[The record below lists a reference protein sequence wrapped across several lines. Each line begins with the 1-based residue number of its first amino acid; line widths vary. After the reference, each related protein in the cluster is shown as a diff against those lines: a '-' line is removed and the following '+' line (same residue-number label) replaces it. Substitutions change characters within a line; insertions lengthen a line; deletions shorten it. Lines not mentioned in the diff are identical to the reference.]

1 MSVIDDRVKRL
12 TLLACILG
20 STIVMVD
27 GSAVTVALPQIRDE
41 LGGGLAGQQW
51 TSNAYLL
58 TLGSLLM
65 VAGSLGDVY
74 GQRRIFLLGVIG
86 FGVTSLLC
94 AVAPTIELLVAG
106 RALQGAAGA
115 LLTPSALAVIM
126 ATFGPEERSRAIG
139 RWTAWGGLGAAGGP
153 LLGGWLVDVG
163 SWRWVFLINVPLVL
177 FTAWLIVRAVPG
189 RGVSP
194 ARYGRRLDLLG
205 AALCAIGLGGITFGL
220 IQQPL
225 SGWGSPAVIGGL
237 VGGSVVFAAF
247 LVHERRVADPML
259 PLELFRRRNF
269 VAGNVETLLVYA
281 GLSLVTFYLVIF
293 LQQVAGYDAL
303 KAGAT
308 MLPVTVVMLVAAGW
322 FGGLADRFGPR
333 WFMGVGPLVCGVGL
347 LLLMRVDADVRY
359 LIDLLPAI
367 TIFGLGLAITVAP
380 LTATVLAD
388 ADRDNAGAASGINNA
403 IARIA
408 GLLGIAAVGV
418 AVAAGFST
426 TVDDRTR
433 DAHLD
438 PAAQAVVADVRDSP
452 FAMPSTVGLAPD
464 DAAVVTE
471 AARSASVDALRL
483 AMGAAAGLLLLGG
496 LIGLT
501 GIRNPRRVVLA
512 SECAG
517 GQVVGQPV
525 DAGRPPG
532 DPVV

>member
-1 MSVIDDRVKRL
+1 MIDDRTKRL

-94 AVAPTIELLVAG
+94 AVAPTIEMLVVG

-126 ATFGPEERSRAIG
+126 ATFDADERSRAIG

-177 FTAWLIVRAVPG
+177 VTAWLIVRAVQGGAFPPTP
-189 RGVSP
+189 RQ
-194 ARYGRRLDLLG
+194 GRRLDLLG
-205 AALCAIGLGGITFGL
+205 AALCAIGLGGVTFGL

-225 SGWGSPAVIGGL
+225 SGWVSPEVLVGLIGGAA
-237 VGGSVVFAAF
+237 VFVAF
-247 LVHERRVADPML
+247 LVHERRTADPML
-259 PLELFRRRNF
+259 PLKLFRRRNF

-281 GLSLVTFYLVIF
+281 GLALVTFYLVIF

-308 MLPVTVVMLVAAGW
+308 MLPVTIVMLVAAGW
-322 FGGLADRFGPR
+322 FGGLADRYGPR
-333 WFMGVGPLVCGVGL
+333 WFMGIGPLICGVGL
-347 LLLMRVDADVRY
+347 LLLLRVDADVRY
-359 LIDLLPAI
+359 LVDLLPAL

-388 ADRDNAGAASGINNA
+388 ADRDNAGAASGVNNA

-418 AVAAGFST
+418 AVAAGFSAEAT
-426 TVDDRTR
+426 
-433 DAHLD
+433 
-438 PAAQAVVADVRDSP
+438 PA
-452 FAMPSTVGLAPD
+452 
-464 DAAVVTE
+464 E
-471 AARSASVDALRL
+471 SVDALRL
-483 AMGAAAGLLLLGG
+483 AMGSAAALLLLGG
-496 LIGLT
+496 LTGLV
-501 GIRNPRRVVLA
+501 GIRNPRRQVSA
-512 SECAG
+512 RECAG
-517 GQVVGQPV
+517 GPLVGQAV
-525 DAGRPPG
+525 DAGQQPT
-532 DPVV
+532 DPVG

>member
-1 MSVIDDRVKRL
+1 MTTIDERAKRL

-20 STIVMVD
+20 STIAMVD

-51 TSNAYLL
+51 TNNAYLL

-74 GQRRIFLLGVIG
+74 GQRRIFLLGVVG
-86 FGVTSLLC
+86 FGATSLLC
-94 AVAPTIELLVAG
+94 AVAPTIEVLVIA
-106 RALQGAAGA
+106 RALQGVAGA

-126 ATFGPEERSRAIG
+126 ATFGPDERSRAIG

-153 LLGGWLVDVG
+153 LLGGWLVDLG

-177 FTAWLIVRAVPG
+177 VTTWLILRAVPEAAP
-189 RGVSP
+189 R
-194 ARYGRRLDLLG
+194 RDRRLDLLG

-225 SGWGSPAVIGGL
+225 SGWGSPGVLSGL
-237 VGGSVVFAAF
+237 VGGTAVFAAF
-247 LVHERRVADPML
+247 LVHERRAADPML
-259 PLELFRRRNF
+259 PLKLFSRRNF

-333 WFMGVGPLVCGVGL
+333 WFMGVGPLVCGIGL
-347 LLLMRVDADVRY
+347 LLLLRIDADVRY
-359 LIDLLPAI
+359 LVDLLPAI
-367 TIFGLGLAITVAP
+367 TIFGVGLAITVAP

-388 ADRDNAGAASGINNA
+388 ADRDNAGAASGVNNA
-403 IARIA
+403 IARVA

-418 AVAAGFST
+418 AVAAGFT
-426 TVDDRTR
+426 TAVDDGTR
-433 DAHLD
+433 DAALTS
-438 PAAQAVVADVRDSP
+438 PARAVVADVRTSP
-452 FAMPSTVGLAPD
+452 FAAPETTGLPAE
-464 DAAVVTE
+464 DAAVVS
-471 AARSASVDALRL
+471 AASRDASVDALRL
-483 AMGAAAGLLLLGG
+483 AMGSAATLLLLGG
-496 LIGLT
+496 LIGLV
-501 GIRNPRRVVLA
+501 GISNRRSV
-512 SECAG
+512 
-517 GQVVGQPV
+517 
-525 DAGRPPG
+525 R
-532 DPVV
+532 

>member
-1 MSVIDDRVKRL
+1 MIDDRTKRL

-86 FGVTSLLC
+86 FGLTSVLC
-94 AVAPTIELLVAG
+94 AIAPTIEALIVG

-126 ATFGPEERSRAIG
+126 ATFAADERSRAIG

-177 FTAWLIVRAVPG
+177 VTAWLIVRAVPEG
-189 RGVSP
+189 GPRQ
-194 ARYGRRLDLLG
+194 GRRLDLLG
-205 AALCAIGLGGITFGL
+205 AALCAIGLGAVTFGL

-225 SGWGSPAVIGGL
+225 SGWGGPEVLAGLIGGAL
-237 VGGSVVFAAF
+237 VLVAF
-247 LVHERRVADPML
+247 VLHERRAADPML
-259 PLELFRRRNF
+259 PLKLFRRRNF
-269 VAGNVETLLVYA
+269 VAGNAETLLVYA
-281 GLSLVTFYLVIF
+281 GLALVTFYLVIF

-303 KAGAT
+303 EAGAT

-333 WFMGVGPLVCGVGL
+333 WFMGVGPLVCAVGL

-388 ADRDNAGAASGINNA
+388 ADRDNAGAASGVNNA

-418 AVAAGFST
+418 AVAAGFSSEAT
-426 TVDDRTR
+426 
-433 DAHLD
+433 
-438 PAAQAVVADVRDSP
+438 PA
-452 FAMPSTVGLAPD
+452 
-464 DAAVVTE
+464 E
-471 AARSASVDALRL
+471 SVDALRL
-483 AMGAAAGLLLLGG
+483 AMGSAATLLLLGG
-496 LIGLT
+496 VIGLV

-512 SECAG
+512 RECAG

-525 DAGRPPG
+525 EAGQPPG
-532 DPVV
+532 DPVG

>member
-1 MSVIDDRVKRL
+1 MTIDDRTKRL

-65 VAGSLGDVY
+65 VAGSLGDVF
-74 GQRRIFLLGVIG
+74 GQRRIFLLGVVG
-86 FGVTSLLC
+86 FGVTSVLC

-106 RALQGAAGA
+106 RALQGVAGA

-126 ATFGPEERSRAIG
+126 ATFGPDERSRAIG

-177 FTAWLIVRAVPG
+177 VTAWLIVRAVPAAG
-189 RGVSP
+189 P
-194 ARYGRRLDLLG
+194 RYGRRLDLLG
-205 AALCAIGLGGITFGL
+205 AALCALGLGGITFGL

-225 SGWGSPAVIGGL
+225 SGWGSPTVLGGL
-237 VGGSVVFAAF
+237 LGGVAVFAAF
-247 LVHERRVADPML
+247 LVHERRAADPML
-259 PLELFRRRNF
+259 PLKLFSRRSF

-322 FGGLADRFGPR
+322 FGGQADRYGPR
-333 WFMGVGPLVCGVGL
+333 WFMGIGPLVSGVGL
-347 LLLMRVDADVRY
+347 LLLLRVDADVRY
-359 LIDLLPAI
+359 LVDLLPAI

-388 ADRDNAGAASGINNA
+388 ADRENAGAASGVNNA

-408 GLLGIAAVGV
+408 GLLGISAVGV
-418 AVAAGFST
+418 VVASGFSSEAT
-426 TVDDRTR
+426 
-433 DAHLD
+433 
-438 PAAQAVVADVRDSP
+438 QA
-452 FAMPSTVGLAPD
+452 
-464 DAAVVTE
+464 E
-471 AARSASVDALRL
+471 SVDALRL
-483 AMGAAAGLLLLGG
+483 AMGSAAALLLVGG
-496 LIGLT
+496 LIGLV
-501 GIRNPRRVVLA
+501 GIRNPRREVSA
-512 SECAG
+512 RECAG

-525 DAGRPPG
+525 EAGQPPG
-532 DPVV
+532 DPVR

>member
-1 MSVIDDRVKRL
+1 MSAIDERTKRL

-51 TSNAYLL
+51 TNNAYLL

-74 GQRRIFLLGVIG
+74 GQRRIFLLGVVG
-86 FGVTSLLC
+86 FGVTSVLC
-94 AVAPTIELLVAG
+94 AVAPTIEVLVVA
-106 RALQGAAGA
+106 RALQGVAGA

-126 ATFGPEERSRAIG
+126 ATFGPDERSRAIG

-177 FTAWLIVRAVPG
+177 VTTWLILRAVPEAG
-189 RGVSP
+189 PR
-194 ARYGRRLDLLG
+194 RGRRLDLLG

-225 SGWGSPAVIGGL
+225 SGWGSPAVLAGLLGG
-237 VGGSVVFAAF
+237 VAVFAAF
-247 LVHERRVADPML
+247 LVHERRAADPML
-259 PLELFRRRNF
+259 PLKLFSRRNF

-333 WFMGVGPLVCGVGL
+333 WFMGVGPLVCGSGL
-347 LLLMRVDADVRY
+347 LLLLRVDADVRY
-359 LIDLLPAI
+359 LVDLLPAI

-388 ADRDNAGAASGINNA
+388 ADQDNAGAASGVNNA

-418 AVAAGFST
+418 AVAAGFT
-426 TVDDRTR
+426 AAVDDGTR
-433 DAHLD
+433 DAALT
-438 PAAQAVVADVRDSP
+438 PPAQAVVADVRDSP
-452 FAMPSTVGLAPD
+452 FAAPDVAGLPAD
-464 DAAVVTE
+464 DAAVVGD
-471 AARSASVDALRL
+471 AARDASVDALRL
-483 AMGAAAGLLLLGG
+483 AMGSAAGLLLLGG
-496 LIGLT
+496 LIGLV
-501 GIRNPRRVVLA
+501 GITNRRRV
-512 SECAG
+512 
-517 GQVVGQPV
+517 
-525 DAGRPPG
+525 D
-532 DPVV
+532 

>member
-1 MSVIDDRVKRL
+1 MFDDRTKRL

-86 FGVTSLLC
+86 FGVTSVLC
-94 AVAPTIELLVAG
+94 ALAPTIETLVVG

-126 ATFGPEERSRAIG
+126 ATFDEDERSRAIG

-177 FTAWLIVRAVPG
+177 VTAWLILRAVPEAG
-189 RGVSP
+189 PRQ
-194 ARYGRRLDLLG
+194 GRRLDLLG

-225 SGWGSPAVIGGL
+225 SGWESPEVLVGL
-237 VGGSVVFAAF
+237 VGGAAVFAAF
-247 LVHERRVADPML
+247 LLHERRTADPML
-259 PLELFRRRNF
+259 PLKLFRRRNF
-269 VAGNVETLLVYA
+269 VFGNLETLLVYA

-308 MLPVTVVMLVAAGW
+308 MLPVTIVMLVAAGW

-333 WFMGVGPLVCGVGL
+333 WFMGIGPLVCGLGL
-347 LLLMRVDADVRY
+347 LLLLRVDADVRY
-359 LIDLLPAI
+359 LVDLLPAI

-388 ADRDNAGAASGINNA
+388 ADRENAGAASGVNNA

-418 AVAAGFST
+418 VVASGFSSEAT
-426 TVDDRTR
+426 
-433 DAHLD
+433 
-438 PAAQAVVADVRDSP
+438 QA
-452 FAMPSTVGLAPD
+452 
-464 DAAVVTE
+464 E
-471 AARSASVDALRL
+471 SVDALRM
-483 AMGAAAGLLLLGG
+483 AMGSAAALLLLGG
-496 LIGLT
+496 LIGLV
-501 GIRNPRRVVLA
+501 GIRNPRRKVLA
-512 SECAG
+512 RECAG

-525 DAGRPPG
+525 DAGQPAG
-532 DPVV
+532 DPVR

>member
-1 MSVIDDRVKRL
+1 MTEIDDRIKRL

-65 VAGSLGDVY
+65 VAGSLGDVF
-74 GQRRIFLLGVIG
+74 GQRRIFLLGVVG
-86 FGVTSLLC
+86 FGVTSVLC
-94 AVAPTIELLVAG
+94 AIAPTIELLVVG
-106 RALQGAAGA
+106 RALQGVAGA

-126 ATFGPEERSRAIG
+126 ATFDEDERSRAIG

-177 FTAWLIVRAVPG
+177 VTVWLILRAVPAAA
-189 RGVSP
+189 P
-194 ARYGRRLDLLG
+194 RYGRRLDLLG
-205 AALCAIGLGGITFGL
+205 AALCALGLGAITFGL

-225 SGWGSPAVIGGL
+225 SGWGSPAVLGGL
-237 VGGSVVFAAF
+237 LGGAAVFVAF
-247 LVHERRVADPML
+247 LVHERRAADPML
-259 PLELFRRRNF
+259 PLKLFRRRNF

-322 FGGLADRFGPR
+322 FGGQADRYGPR
-333 WFMGVGPLVCGVGL
+333 WFMGIGPLVCAVGL
-347 LLLMRVDADVRY
+347 LLLLRVDADVRY
-359 LIDLLPAI
+359 LVDLLPAI

-388 ADRDNAGAASGINNA
+388 ADRENAGAASGVNNA

-418 AVAAGFST
+418 AVASGFSSEAT
-426 TVDDRTR
+426 
-433 DAHLD
+433 
-438 PAAQAVVADVRDSP
+438 QA
-452 FAMPSTVGLAPD
+452 
-464 DAAVVTE
+464 E
-471 AARSASVDALRL
+471 SVDALRL
-483 AMGAAAGLLLLGG
+483 AMGSAAGLLLLGG
-496 LIGLT
+496 LIGLV
-501 GIRNPRRVVLA
+501 GIRNPRRQVLA
-512 SECAG
+512 RECAG

-525 DAGRPPG
+525 EAGQPPG
-532 DPVV
+532 DPVG